1 MQFEG
6 GKRAVATIL
15 LYVGQQMLELQQIK
29 ESPLSSTS
37 TYKYDVLC
45 NIRPKSL
52 WALPDI

>member
-1 MQFEG
+1 M
-6 GKRAVATIL
+6 ATIL

-52 WALPDI
+52 WGAPRYLVL